1 MKNMFEYMT
10 TMFITMI
17 LVFVFTSIISIG
29 SQMLT
34 ARLIHSTAIE
44 KFESSYYTYNI
55 NELLES
61 EELKDWSFSCQE
73 LNAVKTRRDFLITLN
88 YKINL
93 PLFDTKIA
101 GELKGYAR

>member
-10 TMFITMI
+10 TMIITMI

-29 SQMLT
+29 SQMLN
-34 ARLIHSTAIE
+34 ARLIHSAAIE
-44 KFESSYYTYNI
+44 KFESSYYTYDLND
-55 NELLES
+55 LLNT
-61 EELKDWSFSCQE
+61 EELNGWSFTCQE

-93 PLFDTKIA
+93 PLFDTKFD
-101 GELKGYAR
+101 GQLKGYAR